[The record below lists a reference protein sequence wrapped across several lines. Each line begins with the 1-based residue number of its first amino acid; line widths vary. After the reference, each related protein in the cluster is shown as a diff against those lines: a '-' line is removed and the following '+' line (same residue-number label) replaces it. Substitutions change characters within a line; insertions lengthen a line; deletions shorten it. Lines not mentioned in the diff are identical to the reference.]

1 MCSRL
6 QRADAERGNAGTCW
20 KRDAGIPMISTSR
33 KYVASLETHVAS
45 CSKSRNICCESQI
58 CNIRPQLS
66 KLIFGFISNCL
77 LFFTLFIYMCCMCFF
92 ISNSYKCFLWCFC
105 SFQILTIIWGYMS
118 MIFIY
123 WSRYVD
129 ERTCKRRNTECS

>member
-77 LFFTLFIYMCCMCFF
+77 LFLHYSFICVVCV
-92 ISNSYKCFLWCFC
+92 SSFL
-105 SFQILTIIWGYMS
+105 ILTNVSYDVFAVSKYSPSFEDICPWFSYTE
-118 MIFIY
+118 
-123 WSRYVD
+123 VD
-129 ERTCKRRNTECS
+129 T